1 MERRAAELKFAA
13 NLRGK
18 RQRLIASFNTRVV
31 LYYALLMPTVAKVAP
46 PMAAA
51 CRRCRINALILRNV
65 LSSAELDWAAVELAQ
80 VGEAHRT

>member
-65 LSSAELDWAAVELAQ
+65 LSSQTAARRAESMHGSTLLP
-80 VGEAHRT
+80 